1 MELIIITD
9 VGPRLIRF
17 GFLGRD
23 DLAEFPADL
32 GQAGGNT
39 FQQYG
44 GHRLWHAPES
54 RERTYYPDNAPVMLE
69 QKGEGVRVI
78 QPTEPTTGV
87 QKEMVLLHQDPA
99 RPSPQKIG
107 ASAPDGWSAYARD
120 GHLFVKTAQYIPGAT
135 YPDFDSS
142 FETFADGQMLELES
156 LGPLTRVEPGGVVE
170 HTERWFL
177 WRDVPT
183 LRGDD
188 DVDEYLLPKLR
199 RVLP

>member
-1 MELIIITD
+1 MTQVAKVAYQGWPNCFRLSNELVELIIITD

-44 GHRLWHAPES
+44 GHRLWHGPES

-78 QPTEPTTGV
+78 QPDRAHDRCSKGDGPVASIPRPPIAAENWSERPRRLVRVRTGW
-87 QKEMVLLHQDPA
+87 
-99 RPSPQKIG
+99 PSV
-107 ASAPDGWSAYARD
+107 R
-120 GHLFVKTAQYIPGAT
+120 
-135 YPDFDSS
+135 
-142 FETFADGQMLELES
+142 
-156 LGPLTRVEPGGVVE
+156 
-170 HTERWFL
+170 
-177 WRDVPT
+177 
-183 LRGDD
+183 
-188 DVDEYLLPKLR
+188 
-199 RVLP
+199 